1 VEDERVVAGRSE
13 REVDSSPFIKAARID
28 AEHATVNGVPVVKVI
43 EGGNSCNRSWRP
55 LVHPRHPDRRP
66 HSVHHTNRPA
76 TSACPCTR
84 CGGVVAQPHEA
95 GPTRERRLDLSER
108 SHARHEQ
115 VIEEPIESRADKTDQ
130 TILEHRSAVQRRGY
144 SLGESTQVVE
154 KRIDLSTLEND

>member
-1 VEDERVVAGRSE
+1 VN
-13 REVDSSPFIKAARID
+13 SSVFIKAARID
-28 AEHATVNGVPVVKVI
+28 AEHATVNGMPIGKVI
-43 EGGNSCNRSWRP
+43 RRGNSCDRSWRP

-84 CGGVVAQPHEA
+84 LGGGVAQPHEA

-108 SHARHEQ
+108 RHARHEQ
-115 VIEEPIESRADKTDQ
+115 LIEEPIESGADKTDQ
-130 TILEHRSAVQRRGY
+130 TILEHRSAVQRSGY

-154 KRIDLSTLEND
+154 NGSISRL

>member
-1 VEDERVVAGRSE
+1 
-13 REVDSSPFIKAARID
+13 
-28 AEHATVNGVPVVKVI
+28 
-43 EGGNSCNRSWRP
+43 
-55 LVHPRHPDRRP
+55 
-66 HSVHHTNRPA
+66 VHHTNRPA

-108 SHARHEQ
+108 SHARREQ
-115 VIEEPIESRADKTDQ
+115 VIEEPIESGADKTDQ